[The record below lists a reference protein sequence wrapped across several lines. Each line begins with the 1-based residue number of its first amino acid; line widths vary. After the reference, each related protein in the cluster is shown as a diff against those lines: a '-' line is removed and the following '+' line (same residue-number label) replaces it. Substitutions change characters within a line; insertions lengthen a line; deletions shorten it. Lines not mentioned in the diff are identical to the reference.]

1 MSDNK
6 LIKKINENTNSK
18 QKKMSKILD
27 IKKNYEIKFSNKI
40 ENEISINL
48 NHKKLLNGTFNFY
61 GIIKED
67 GRFYWSYMIPGVN
80 KKIIKKINKIK
91 SFSHL
96 FENSDIRDLMLYHQI
111 LTQDSILLN
120 DNEIKMLNALLLYLS
135 EDKYIFFIK
144 NNLNITQIISL
155 DKITEQFY

>member
-1 MSDNK
+1 
-6 LIKKINENTNSK
+6 
-18 QKKMSKILD
+18 
-27 IKKNYEIKFSNKI
+27 
-40 ENEISINL
+40 
-48 NHKKLLNGTFNFY
+48 
-61 GIIKED
+61 
-67 GRFYWSYMIPGVN
+67 MIPGVN
-80 KKIIKKINKIK
+80 KKIIKEINKIK

-96 FENSDIRDLMLYHQI
+96 FENSDVRDLMLYHQV

-120 DNEIKMLNALLLYLS
+120 ENEIKMLNALLLYLS

>member
-1 MSDNK
+1 
-6 LIKKINENTNSK
+6 
-18 QKKMSKILD
+18 
-27 IKKNYEIKFSNKI
+27 
-40 ENEISINL
+40 
-48 NHKKLLNGTFNFY
+48 
-61 GIIKED
+61 
-67 GRFYWSYMIPGVN
+67 MIPGVN

-96 FENSDIRDLMLYHQI
+96 FDNSDIRDLMLYHQI

>member
-1 MSDNK
+1 
-6 LIKKINENTNSK
+6 
-18 QKKMSKILD
+18 
-27 IKKNYEIKFSNKI
+27 
-40 ENEISINL
+40 
-48 NHKKLLNGTFNFY
+48 
-61 GIIKED
+61 
-67 GRFYWSYMIPGVN
+67 
-80 KKIIKKINKIK
+80 
-91 SFSHL
+91 
-96 FENSDIRDLMLYHQI
+96 MLYHQI